1 MTDPLHVAPGIVGF
15 LDAPN
20 HLRIRAIRAERWIG
34 FGRAR
39 RVVEHLGALRE
50 YPPSTRPP
58 GLAIY
63 GHSGMGKTMLVEKFR
78 RDHPPAFNSAVG
90 FETFPVLAISL
101 TSRPTERRVYAQLLM
116 ALGVSVNERATLLEL
131 EIKAIRLLK
140 DSMVRVLV
148 FDEVHN
154 LLAGSPREQRVIL
167 QLFRHL
173 SNGLKAS
180 LVCLGVA
187 DARDAIAGDV
197 QLARRLDQLVLPRWK
212 GDEEFQ
218 EMVTAILRSLPLK
231 RPSVLSAQGL
241 RHLVRIAD
249 GIAARVFGV
258 LNELAIDAV
267 ETGALRDD
275 RVRPVVLEPRC
286 LGDGRRGAEN
296 YAARRLDTIDKRC
309 LRQPEMKTDHIRL
322 QIDHLVAHLCAEGHE
337 HVGGRRRKLDAN
349 QADANVPSS
358 RRQAGT
364 DD

>member
-20 HLRIRAIRAERWIG
+20 HLRIRAIRTERWIG

-39 RVVEHLGALRE
+39 RVVEHLSALCE

-63 GHSGMGKTMLVEKFR
+63 GHSGMGKTMLVEKLR

-90 FETFPVLAISL
+90 FETSPVLAISL
-101 TSRPTERRVYAQLLM
+101 TSPPTERRVYAQLLM

-154 LLAGSPREQRVIL
+154 LLADSPREQRVIL

-173 SNGLKAS
+173 SNELKAS

-231 RPSVLSAQGL
+231 RPSVLSAQGF
-241 RHLVRIAD
+241 RHLVRMT
-249 GIAARVFGV
+249 
-258 LNELAIDAV
+258 EL
-267 ETGALRDD
+267 
-275 RVRPVVLEPRC
+275 PRAS
-286 LGDGRRGAEN
+286 LASLTN
-296 YAARRLDTIDKRC
+296 SPSTPSKPAPSAFQT
-309 LRQPEMKTDHIRL
+309 
-322 QIDHLVAHLCAEGHE
+322 
-337 HVGGRRRKLDAN
+337 
-349 QADANVPSS
+349 PSS
-358 RRQAGT
+358 KPGSPQSKRRPLSPDSATKLALKLRLSDASVSISVPLLTQIGPVSGSSVNRHQ
-364 DD
+364 

>member
-20 HLRIRAIRAERWIG
+20 HVRIRAIRTERWIG

-39 RVVEHLGALRE
+39 RVVEHLGALCE

-90 FETFPVLAISL
+90 FETSPVLAISL

-173 SNGLKAS
+173 SNELKAS

-249 GIAARVFGV
+249 GITARVFGV

-267 ETGALRDD
+267 ETGAECISDTVIETWKPAIEKEAAFGADRFF
-275 RVRPVVLEPRC
+275 RVRAVVASRNEARSAISISTAGVDLRNQF
-286 LGDGRRGAEN
+286 A
-296 YAARRLDTIDKRC
+296 AARQRNMRFSNAT
-309 LRQPEMKTDHIRL
+309 
-322 QIDHLVAHLCAEGHE
+322 
-337 HVGGRRRKLDAN
+337 
-349 QADANVPSS
+349 S
-358 RRQAGT
+358 R
-364 DD
+364 

>member
-1 MTDPLHVAPGIVGF
+1 MTDPLHVAPGIVGI

-20 HLRIRAIRAERWIG
+20 HVRIRAIRTERWIG

-39 RVVEHLGALRE
+39 RVVEHLSALCE

-78 RDHPPAFNSAVG
+78 RNHPPAFNSAVG
-90 FETFPVLAISL
+90 FETSPVLAISL

-173 SNGLKAS
+173 SNELKAS

-249 GIAARVFGV
+249 GITARVFGV

-267 ETGALRDD
+267 ETGAECISDT
-275 RVRPVVLEPRC
+275 VIETWKPAIEK
-286 LGDGRRGAEN
+286 E
-296 YAARRLDTIDKRC
+296 AAF
-309 LRQPEMKTDHIRL
+309 
-322 QIDHLVAHLCAEGHE
+322 A
-337 HVGGRRRKLDAN
+337 
-349 QADANVPSS
+349 
-358 RRQAGT
+358 
-364 DD
+364 